1 MSKIFY
7 YEVAMFIV
15 VKKKDVFKALAIAI
29 TATLLIATAAIGG
42 IAPVYLANAKRL
54 VPVYS
59 VETEEKVVALT
70 FDAAWGADKTRGIIE
85 LLEKYDADGTFF
97 LVGFWIDKYP
107 EETKLIAE
115 KGLEIGNHSNNHLHM
130 SKLQN
135 DEIKKE
141 IESVNVRL
149 QELTGKTPKYFRP
162 PFGEYDN
169 KLLENVAALD
179 MVGVQWSVDS
189 LDWKGLS
196 GEEIAKRVL
205 SRLHNGAII
214 LFHNNSDHVL
224 DALPII
230 LPKLKAD
237 GYKCV
242 SVDELVMTENYI
254 IDNRG
259 VQHRNA

>member
-1 MSKIFY
+1 
-7 YEVAMFIV
+7 MFIV

-97 LVGFWIDKYP
+97 LVGFWIDKYS

-205 SRLHNGAII
+205 SRVHNGAII

>member
-141 IESVNVRL
+141 IESVNIRL
-149 QELTGKTPKYFRP
+149 QELTGKTPKYFRS

-205 SRLHNGAII
+205 SRVHNGAII

-242 SVDELVMTENYI
+242 SLDELVMTENYI

>member
-1 MSKIFY
+1 
-7 YEVAMFIV
+7 MFIV

-141 IESVNVRL
+141 IESVNIRL

-205 SRLHNGAII
+205 SRVHNGAII

-242 SVDELVMTENYI
+242 SIDELVMTENYI

>member
-1 MSKIFY
+1 MLKIFY

-169 KLLENVAALD
+169 KLLENVASLD

-205 SRLHNGAII
+205 SRVHNGAII

-242 SVDELVMTENYI
+242 SIDELVMTENYI

>member
-205 SRLHNGAII
+205 SRVHNGAII
-214 LFHNNSDHVL
+214 LFHNNSDDVL

-242 SVDELVMTENYI
+242 SIDELVMTENYI

>member
-1 MSKIFY
+1 
-7 YEVAMFIV
+7 
-15 VKKKDVFKALAIAI
+15 
-29 TATLLIATAAIGG
+29 
-42 IAPVYLANAKRL
+42 
-54 VPVYS
+54 
-59 VETEEKVVALT
+59 
-70 FDAAWGADKTRGIIE
+70 
-85 LLEKYDADGTFF
+85 
-97 LVGFWIDKYP
+97 
-107 EETKLIAE
+107 
-115 KGLEIGNHSNNHLHM
+115 M

-205 SRLHNGAII
+205 SRVHNGAII

-242 SVDELVMTENYI
+242 SLDELVMTENYI

>member
-97 LVGFWIDKYP
+97 LVGIWIEKYP

-115 KGLEIGNHSNNHLHM
+115 KGSEIGNHRNNHLHM

-205 SRLHNGAII
+205 SRVHNGAII

>member
-141 IESVNVRL
+141 IESVNIRL

-205 SRLHNGAII
+205 SRVHNGAII

-242 SVDELVMTENYI
+242 SIDELVMTENYI
-254 IDNRG
+254 IDNQG

>member
-1 MSKIFY
+1 
-7 YEVAMFIV
+7 MFIV

-141 IESVNVRL
+141 IESVNIRL

-205 SRLHNGAII
+205 SRVHNGAII

-224 DALPII
+224 DALPMVLTALRAQGFEFVTI
-230 LPKLKAD
+230 AD
-237 GYKCV
+237 LVLTEGY
-242 SVDELVMTENYI
+242 T
-254 IDNRG
+254 IDSNG
-259 VQHRNA
+259 IQHKNV

>member
-169 KLLENVAALD
+169 KLLENVASLD

-205 SRLHNGAII
+205 SRVHNGAII

>member
-141 IESVNVRL
+141 IESVNIRL

-205 SRLHNGAII
+205 SRVHNGAII
-214 LFHNNSDHVL
+214 LFHNNSDYVL

-242 SVDELVMTENYI
+242 SLDELVMTENYI
-254 IDNRG
+254 IDNQG

>member
-205 SRLHNGAII
+205 SRVHNGAII

-242 SVDELVMTENYI
+242 SIDELVMTENYI
-254 IDNRG
+254 IDNLG

>member
-141 IESVNVRL
+141 IESVNIRL

-189 LDWKGLS
+189 LNWKGLS

-205 SRLHNGAII
+205 SRVHNGAII

-242 SVDELVMTENYI
+242 SIDELVMTENYI

>member
-1 MSKIFY
+1 
-7 YEVAMFIV
+7 MFIV

-29 TATLLIATAAIGG
+29 TATLLIAIAAIGG

-205 SRLHNGAII
+205 SRVHNGAII

>member
-29 TATLLIATAAIGG
+29 AATLLIATAAIGG

-141 IESVNVRL
+141 IESVNIRL

-205 SRLHNGAII
+205 SRVHNGAII

-254 IDNRG
+254 IDNQG

>member
-85 LLEKYDADGTFF
+85 LIEKYDADGTFF

-205 SRLHNGAII
+205 SRVHNGAII

-242 SVDELVMTENYI
+242 SIDELVMTENYI

>member
-59 VETEEKVVALT
+59 VETDEKVVALT

-205 SRLHNGAII
+205 SRVHNGAII

-242 SVDELVMTENYI
+242 SIDELVMTENYI

>member
-149 QELTGKTPKYFRP
+149 KELTGKTPKYFRP

-169 KLLENVAALD
+169 KLIENVAALD

-205 SRLHNGAII
+205 SRVHNGAII

-242 SVDELVMTENYI
+242 SLDELVMTENYI

>member
-169 KLLENVAALD
+169 KLLENVASLD

-205 SRLHNGAII
+205 SRVHNGAII

-242 SVDELVMTENYI
+242 SIDELVMTENYI

>member
-1 MSKIFY
+1 MAVSEEQLKEIITSLLN
-7 YEVAMFIV
+7 ECKTKGSIGS
-15 VKKKDVFKALAIAI
+15 DALCD
-29 TATLLIATAAIGG
+29 
-42 IAPVYLANAKRL
+42 R
-54 VPVYS
+54 
-59 VETEEKVVALT
+59 
-70 FDAAWGADKTRGIIE
+70 
-85 LLEKYDADGTFF
+85 LEKYDADGTFF

-205 SRLHNGAII
+205 SRVHNGAII

>member
-29 TATLLIATAAIGG
+29 IATLLIATSAIGG

-59 VETEEKVVALT
+59 VETEEKIVALT
-70 FDAAWGADKTRGIIE
+70 FDAAWGADKTRGIID

-205 SRLHNGAII
+205 SRVHNGAII

>member
-7 YEVAMFIV
+7 YEVAMFII

-205 SRLHNGAII
+205 SRVHNGAII

-242 SVDELVMTENYI
+242 SIDELVMTENYI

>member
-59 VETEEKVVALT
+59 VETEEKAVALT

-141 IESVNVRL
+141 IESVNIRL

-205 SRLHNGAII
+205 SRVHNGAII

>member
-1 MSKIFY
+1 MLKIFY

-205 SRLHNGAII
+205 SRVHNGAII

-242 SVDELVMTENYI
+242 SIDELVMTENYI

>member
-97 LVGFWIDKYP
+97 LVGFWIDKYS

-205 SRLHNGAII
+205 SRVHNGAII

>member
-135 DEIKKE
+135 DEIKNE

-149 QELTGKTPKYFRP
+149 QKLTGKTPKYFRP

-205 SRLHNGAII
+205 SRVHNGAII

-254 IDNRG
+254 IDNQG

>member
-141 IESVNVRL
+141 IESVNIRL

-196 GEEIAKRVL
+196 GEVIANRVL
-205 SRLHNGAII
+205 SRVHNGAII

-242 SVDELVMTENYI
+242 SLDELVMTENYI
-254 IDNRG
+254 IDNQG

>member
-115 KGLEIGNHSNNHLHM
+115 KGIEIGNHSNNHLHM

-205 SRLHNGAII
+205 SRVHNGAII

>member
-1 MSKIFY
+1 
-7 YEVAMFIV
+7 MFIV

-205 SRLHNGAII
+205 SRVHNGAII
-214 LFHNNSDHVL
+214 LFHNNSDHVI
-224 DALPII
+224 DALP
-230 LPKLKAD
+230 LVLSALKGQGFEFVTLSQLVHTE
-237 GYKCV
+237 GY
-242 SVDELVMTENYI
+242 T
-254 IDNRG
+254 IDSNG
-259 VQHRNA
+259 IQHKNA

>member
-1 MSKIFY
+1 
-7 YEVAMFIV
+7 MFIV

-115 KGLEIGNHSNNHLHM
+115 KGL
-130 SKLQN
+130 
-135 DEIKKE
+135 
-141 IESVNVRL
+141 
-149 QELTGKTPKYFRP
+149 
-162 PFGEYDN
+162 
-169 KLLENVAALD
+169 
-179 MVGVQWSVDS
+179 
-189 LDWKGLS
+189 
-196 GEEIAKRVL
+196 
-205 SRLHNGAII
+205 
-214 LFHNNSDHVL
+214 
-224 DALPII
+224 
-230 LPKLKAD
+230 
-237 GYKCV
+237 
-242 SVDELVMTENYI
+242 
-254 IDNRG
+254 
-259 VQHRNA
+259 

>member
-29 TATLLIATAAIGG
+29 IATLLIATSAIGG

-59 VETEEKVVALT
+59 VETEEKIVALT
-70 FDAAWGADKTRGIIE
+70 FDAAWGADKTRGIID

-141 IESVNVRL
+141 IESVNIRL

-205 SRLHNGAII
+205 SRVHNGAII

-242 SVDELVMTENYI
+242 SIDELVMTENYI

>member
-130 SKLQN
+130 SKLQY

-205 SRLHNGAII
+205 SRVHNGAII

-242 SVDELVMTENYI
+242 SLDELVMTENYI

>member
-141 IESVNVRL
+141 IESVNIRL

-205 SRLHNGAII
+205 SRVHNGAII

-242 SVDELVMTENYI
+242 SIDELVITENYI

>member
-141 IESVNVRL
+141 IESVNIRL

-205 SRLHNGAII
+205 SRVHNGAII

>member
-141 IESVNVRL
+141 IESVNIRL

-205 SRLHNGAII
+205 SRVHNGAII

-242 SVDELVMTENYI
+242 SIDELVMTENYI

>member
-1 MSKIFY
+1 
-7 YEVAMFIV
+7 MFIV

-141 IESVNVRL
+141 IESVNIRL

-205 SRLHNGAII
+205 SRVHNGAII

-242 SVDELVMTENYI
+242 SLDELVMTENYI

>member
-1 MSKIFY
+1 
-7 YEVAMFIV
+7 MFIV

-141 IESVNVRL
+141 IESVNIRL

-205 SRLHNGAII
+205 SRVHNGAII

-254 IDNRG
+254 IDNQG